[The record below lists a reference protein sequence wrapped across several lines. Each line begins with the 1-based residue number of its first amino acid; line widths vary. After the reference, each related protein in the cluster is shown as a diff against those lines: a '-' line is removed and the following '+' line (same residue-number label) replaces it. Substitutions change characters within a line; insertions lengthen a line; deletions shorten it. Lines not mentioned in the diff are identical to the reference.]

1 MRQTV
6 LQNSGS
12 NDLELLQSFSARAVA
27 CPGLVQGLSRYGRFN
42 LIIAL
47 HEFSGHFS
55 DQGGDWEPEARP
67 AVRTLN

>member
-27 CPGLVQGLSRYGRFN
+27 CPGLVKGLSRDGRFN

-55 DQGGDWEPEARP
+55 DESGDWELEAKP
-67 AVRTLN
+67 AIRTLN